1 MSHTTYGYTRDRLGF
16 EPDREE
22 PRLTHYAGVQTYQ
35 TNGHSRA
42 TTNGRT
48 ERHHAD
54 HQEQFG
60 GVYEENLSKFKGK
73 LWMAW
78 SRSSCL
84 GIGSVARSGQGNGSK
99 KSERKKE
106 LCLCSL

>member
-48 ERHHAD
+48 VHHAD

-73 LWMAW
+73 LWTAL
-78 SRSSCL
+78 SRSSWPGL
-84 GIGSVARSGQGNGSK
+84 RD
-99 KSERKKE
+99 RR
-106 LCLCSL
+106 